1 MIKVGCDNEVLS
13 NDYADF
19 IANYSISEQVLRD
32 VYGIDCF
39 QNIENRYLIAYT
51 KREGFVFDKTRSSI
65 TSPRLFVTLDSSAAE
80 STQVLKVR
88 NNPFLNLNGRGVL
101 LGFVDTGID

>member
-1 MIKVGCDNEVLS
+1 MKNQDCKNEILS
-13 NDYADF
+13 NEYADY

-32 VYGIDCF
+32 VYGIECF
-39 QNIENRYLIAYT
+39 QNIENRYLVAYA
-51 KREGFVFDKTRSSI
+51 KREGFTFDRTRSSI
-65 TSPRLFVTLDSSAAE
+65 TIPRLFVTLDSSASE